1 VLCSFLSA
9 CGFHLRGMIDIPTWL
24 EAVSVVNESDNRDLV
39 NLLSAQLEGYKIK
52 VNEDPTKS
60 NYWIIINNSILNQQ
74 IISIGSSTTPRQY
87 QLTLETHFTL
97 KSRDGRIIKPTQTV
111 TSSRQFTSNNDRIL
125 GSNEE
130 EALLVKEMRQ
140 DTVGQIIN
148 RLSKMQ

>member
-1 VLCSFLSA
+1 
-9 CGFHLRGMIDIPTWL
+9 MIDIPTWL